1 MRRFER
7 LERAEAE
14 LVDVDPAIADTVR
27 QFLTRPSEKAFDRV
41 SHSLAFAFFALRQLG
56 ADLRTLKTELEAV
69 EVRLSPIEVRSAPP
83 PGPDGKPIK
92 RGPGR
97 PKGAKNYKIHL
108 AARLAPPNGHDR
120 HS

>member
-14 LVDVDPAIADTVR
+14 LVDVDPAADTVR